1 MSASLT
7 VTAIVLGY
15 ASAIGVLCA
24 VMGRIRDRE
33 ETVGRRR

>member
-1 MSASLT
+1 MTDAIT

-15 ASAIGVLCA
+15 ASVIGVLCA
-24 VMGRIRDRE
+24 VMGRIRDRY